1 MKKIILTLAAVFT
14 FGYASAQ
21 DVRLPEKPKTANYKD
36 YSTEQTGF
44 WCAAEVDA
52 GSTVKFKGKNAQMA
66 SATYTGGY
74 MFNEY
79 LKAGVGFGVKY
90 YFNNSEAL
98 RNTDIKWSFPIF
110 ANVRGNIISQDNRGA
125 VPFWSF
131 SAGGAIRDG
140 FFFSP
145 TIGYR
150 FGETRSS
157 WLVGISYTFS
167 EIPSYP
173 DYDKTTNAFTLKLGY
188 EF

>member
-1 MKKIILTLAAVFT
+1 MKKIILMLAIFFAY
-14 FGYASAQ
+14 GAAYAQ
-21 DVRLPEKPKTANYKD
+21 EIRLPEKPKTANYRD
-36 YSTEQTGF
+36 YSTEEKGF

-66 SATYTGGY
+66 SATYTAGY
-74 MFNEY
+74 MFNQY
-79 LKAGVGFGVKY
+79 LKAGVGFGAKY
-90 YFNNSEAL
+90 YFNNNDAI
-98 RNTDIKWSFPIF
+98 RNTSIKCSFPIF
-110 ANVRGNIISQDNRGA
+110 ANARGNIISQDDRGA

-131 SAGGAIRDG
+131 SVGGAIRDG

-150 FGETRSS
+150 IGETRNS
-157 WLVGISYTFS
+157 WLIGISYTFS

-173 DYDKTTNAFTLKLGY
+173 DCDKNVSSFTLKLGY